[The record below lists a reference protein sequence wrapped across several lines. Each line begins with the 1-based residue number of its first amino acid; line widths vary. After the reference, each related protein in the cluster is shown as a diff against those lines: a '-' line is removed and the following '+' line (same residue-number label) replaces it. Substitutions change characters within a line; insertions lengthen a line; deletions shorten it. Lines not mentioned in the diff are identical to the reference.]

1 VSAPRAEVLQPPGE
15 RFSALLQ
22 AAAAPAAADP
32 GASSAAAATP
42 SVKSTPPPF
51 ALAQAPPAVNQR
63 QVAAAYQ
70 QQSGQPPSTQAPVSQ
85 MSDMQKYKD
94 DQLLRN
100 PGGDHYFLDQKKVV
114 ADPPERK
121 SLWGR
126 LKKNLADSFGNVKNF
141 FSNLLF
147 GQKVC
152 YRDQSEQIK
161 ETSRKGLIGSIG
173 DFFKDLG
180 SGLTFGKWRPD
191 GEKAPQGFLE
201 RMGFAVSKMKEAFSI
216 DLFHGVL
223 GSVNHMAGN
232 LVLAGWN
239 LMQVVPDATIGNFEA
254 GKKLT
259 TTIFDDGQV
268 VVEYLT
274 DIMPSGDAWL
284 RVHAPNIKDL
294 KPPILYNLGMPEHY
308 DGDVRWQHIRNTPF
322 RKAIET
328 IGSLLADVAM
338 VGTVGPVKFLSED
351 SHKKALP

>member
-1 VSAPRAEVLQPPGE
+1 
-15 RFSALLQ
+15 
-22 AAAAPAAADP
+22 
-32 GASSAAAATP
+32 
-42 SVKSTPPPF
+42 
-51 ALAQAPPAVNQR
+51 
-63 QVAAAYQ
+63 
-70 QQSGQPPSTQAPVSQ
+70 
-85 MSDMQKYKD
+85 MSDLQKYKD
-94 DQLLRN
+94 DQLLKN

-114 ADPPERK
+114 VDPPERK

-126 LKKNLADSFGNVKNF
+126 FQKNLSDSFGNVKNF

-152 YRDQSEQIK
+152 YRDQSNQIK
-161 ETSRKGLIGSIG
+161 EASCKGMVGSIA

-191 GEKAPQGFLE
+191 GEKEPHGFLE
-201 RMGFAVSKMKEAFSI
+201 RMGFAVSKIKEAFSI
-216 DLFHGVL
+216 DLFHGVC

-239 LMQVVPDATIGNFEA
+239 LMQVVPDATIGNLEA

-274 DIMPSGDAWL
+274 DIMPSGGAWL
-284 RVHAPNIKDL
+284 RVHAPNVKDL

-308 DGDVRWQHIRNTPF
+308 DGDVRWQHVRNTPF

-351 SHKKALP
+351 SHKKVMP